1 MICEGTMTQTRDRAA
16 GTERRW
22 TRIAVDDLLTDWAQG
37 AGGFASDFSRV
48 YPPGTVVFGAGIPDP
63 DTLPWEQLAAAA
75 RRVLEQDAP
84 GALRYGGLQGDVI
97 LRQWLADRLNRQ
109 EDAGVGPEHFLLTNG
124 SGQALQMIASA
135 FIQPGTAVLVE
146 RPSYSA
152 AMRTF
157 RSFGGELIDVAMDQ
171 EGVLPEAL
179 EGAIAHLEAEGRA
192 PRLFYTMP
200 TLQNPSG
207 LTTTVPRR
215 ETVVD
220 ICDRHG
226 ILIVEDDAY
235 GEIRV
240 AGRRPPSYYKVGGGQ
255 GVLRLSTFS
264 KMAATGLRIGWV
276 TGRPDFITALTR
288 LRFDSGL
295 SPFLIRTVAE
305 FGTSGDQDRHL
316 AKMIPI
322 YREKRDRLL
331 AALTER
337 CARHGTWTVPEGGFF
352 LWMRLTDHIDPD
364 HLTQAL
370 EAEQVV
376 AQRGTNFFA
385 DEPDGN
391 YLRLCFSFLS
401 PEAIEEGVQ
410 RLGRALDQSVR

>member
-1 MICEGTMTQTRDRAA
+1 MTRTHDAPA
-16 GTERRW
+16 ETERRW
-22 TRIAVDDLLTDWAQG
+22 TSTAVDDLLTDWARN

-48 YPPGTVVFGAGIPDP
+48 YPADAVVFGAGIPDP

-84 GALRYGGLQGDVI
+84 GALRYGGLQGDVV
-97 LRQWLADRLNRQ
+97 LRQWIADRLNQQ
-109 EDAGVGPEHFLLTNG
+109 EDAGVGPDNFLLTNG
-124 SGQALQMIASA
+124 SGQAIQMISSA

-157 RSFGGELIDVAMDQ
+157 RSFGGRLTDVAMDH

-179 EGAIAHLEAEGRA
+179 EQAIDRLVAEGRA

-200 TLQNPSG
+200 TLQNPTG
-207 LTTTVPRR
+207 TTTSVPRR
-215 ETVVD
+215 ESVVE

-240 AGRRPPSYYKVGGGQ
+240 EGSRPPSYYKVAGGQ

-264 KMAATGLRIGWV
+264 KMAAAGLRIGWM
-276 TGRPDFITALTR
+276 TGRPDFVSALTR
-288 LRFDSGL
+288 LRYDSGL

-305 FGTSGDQDRHL
+305 FCSSGDQDRHL
-316 AKMIPI
+316 ATMIPI
-322 YREKRDRLL
+322 YREKRDRLA

-337 CARHGTWTVPEGGFF
+337 CAQHGTWTVPEGGFF
-352 LWMRLTDHIDPD
+352 LWMTLADQIDPD
-364 HLTQAL
+364 TLTEAL
-370 EAEQVV
+370 EAEKVV
-376 AQRGTNFFA
+376 VQRDTNFFA
-385 DEPDGN
+385 EPSERN
-391 YLRLCFSFLS
+391 HLRLCFSFLNAAS
-401 PEAIEEGVQ
+401 IEEGVQ
-410 RLGRALDQSVR
+410 RLGRALDRSVR